1 MNIILAILQLKK
13 MGGKERDCIAIA
25 HYLKTRGHSV
35 EIVTTSTN
43 ATAITGCF
51 ATRLVAPAITNQA
64 RARAFAEASIVHR
77 NRSANSVLLSFERI
91 PGADFFYA
99 ADNPTPRRW
108 IWTPRYRTRIAL
120 ETGVFAGSAQTRI
133 FFLTARQQDAY
144 AAAHDFDPARC
155 TILPLILHD
164 DRYEA
169 DIHGDSGIIRRALG
183 IPADA
188 PLAVSI
194 ATNPR
199 LKGIDRLLDALTLQP
214 RLHLLIVGSRQR
226 WLLHQI
232 RALGLHERVH
242 AVRYAAGIMRYISAA
257 DVLVHAARAE
267 AAGQVI
273 AEALLAGVPVVVS
286 DACGYA
292 NHVGTAGIILSEP
305 FGVDQL
311 SAALATMIDQLPT
324 FTMAAQKHSSQL
336 FRQRGE
342 WLKVIAEQIEQ
353 HGSPRVR

>member
-1 MNIILAILQLKK
+1 MNIMLAISQLKK

-25 HYLKTRGHSV
+25 HHLKARGHSV
-35 EIVTTSTN
+35 EIVTMSTN

-51 ATRLVAPAITNQA
+51 STRLVLPAITNQA
-64 RARAFAEASIVHR
+64 RARAFARASIAHR
-77 NRSANSVLLSFERI
+77 NHSANFVLLSFERI

-99 ADNPTPRRW
+99 ADNPTPKRW
-108 IWTPRYRTRIAL
+108 TWTPRYRTRMAL
-120 ETGVFAGSAQTRI
+120 ETGVFARPSQTRI
-133 FFLTARQQDAY
+133 FFLTARQRDAY
-144 AAAHDFDPARC
+144 AAAHDFDRSRC

-169 DIHGDSGIIRRALG
+169 DTHGDGGGIRRALG

-199 LKGIDRLLDALTLQP
+199 LKGIDRLLDALVLQP
-214 RLHLLIVGSRQR
+214 RLRLLIVGSQQR
-226 WLLHQI
+226 WLLRQI
-232 RALGLHERVH
+232 RALGLHNRVH
-242 AVRYAAGIMRYISAA
+242 AVRYSADIMRYISAA
-257 DVLVHAARAE
+257 DVLVHPARAE

-273 AEALLAGVPVVVS
+273 AEALLAGEPVVVS

-292 NHVGTAGIILSEP
+292 DRVGTAGVVLNEP
-305 FGVDQL
+305 FSGAQL
-311 SAALATMIDQLPT
+311 SAALATIIDQLPA
-324 FTMAAQKHSSQL
+324 FTMAAQKQSSQL

-353 HGSPRVR
+353 HSSPQVR